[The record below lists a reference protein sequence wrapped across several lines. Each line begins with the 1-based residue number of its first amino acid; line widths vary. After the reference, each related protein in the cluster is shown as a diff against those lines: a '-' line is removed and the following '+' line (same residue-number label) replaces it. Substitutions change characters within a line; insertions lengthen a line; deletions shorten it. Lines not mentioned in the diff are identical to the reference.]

1 VCIFE
6 THRKEEEVIDGERG
20 FGLPGLR
27 QTIVHLLSLEHDYSI
42 FSGASEFFKTEFLV
56 LVY

>member
-1 VCIFE
+1 MCIFE

-27 QTIVHLLSLEHDYSI
+27 QTIVHLDLSSSI
-42 FSGASEFFKTEFLV
+42 FAHVSAFLPR
-56 LVY
+56 LWK